1 MDDRDFVVC
10 KMEYT
15 DPKQSLRITYKVD
28 DPIGDAL
35 VRTVDPARRR
45 TGQETVVKFVE
56 FCNEIIR
63 GYYSR

>member
-15 DPKQSLRITYKVD
+15 DPTLRITYKVA

-35 VRTVDPARRR
+35 VRMVDPARRR
-45 TGQETVVKFVE
+45 RGQETVEKFVE